1 MNGGGQGIV
10 FDIKRYSIHDG
21 PGIRTTIFL
30 KGCPLKCQWC
40 HNPESWN
47 PEPEPIDRISRPKRF
62 QKPFTETQDLIGI
75 EMSVDEVM
83 DEILKDEIF
92 YDESGGGATFSG
104 GEPLCQPAFLT
115 ALLGA
120 CRRRAVHTAL
130 DTSGEAPLKD
140 LKAAARLADL
150 ILYDLKIM
158 DNEAHKKFTGTG
170 NRRILNNLRAL
181 DSNPS
186 RITVRIPLIPQ
197 ITDTK
202 ENLEAI
208 RDFLLTLSIRRV
220 DLLPCNRLGERKY
233 ERLHMTPASGS
244 AKRLSRPPE
253 EIQKWFDVRGFE
265 VNTGG

>member
-1 MNGGGQGIV
+1 MKNSGQGIV

-30 KGCPLKCQWC
+30 KGCPLKCEWC

-62 QKPFTETQDLIGI
+62 QKPYTEKQDLIGI
-75 EMSVDEVM
+75 EMSVNEVM
-83 DEILKDEIF
+83 EEILKDEIF

-104 GEPLCQPAFLT
+104 GEPLCQTAFLT

-120 CRRRAVHTAL
+120 CRERAIHTAL

-140 LKAAARLADL
+140 LKAAARLADS
-150 ILYDLKIM
+150 ILYDLKLM
-158 DNEAHKKFTGTG
+158 DNEAHKKFTGAG

-181 DSNPS
+181 DSQHP

-202 ENLEAI
+202 ENLVAI

-220 DLLPCNRLGERKY
+220 DLLPYNRLGKAKY
-233 ERLHMTPASGS
+233 QRLHRTPAPDS
-244 AKRLSRPPE
+244 AEPPSRPLE
-253 EIQKWFDVRGFE
+253 DIQRWFSDRGFE
-265 VNTGG
+265 AATGG